1 MKMNRRSALFLA
13 AAAALTACARAPE
26 VPLGADGKPLPQ
38 VYVIAPGSE
47 PAIAFRVL
55 DGINALRSAKGAP
68 LIAFSSELNAA
79 SATHSRDMAVQNRPW
94 HFGSDGS
101 SPLARVQ
108 RAGYPGKLLG
118 ELISETFETE
128 LQTLG
133 NWMGQPDTR
142 EVLMDPRATDLGFG
156 WFQEGNGKIWWTAL
170 VGQSAGS
177 FGVPSPT
184 AGLIR

>member
-1 MKMNRRSALFLA
+1 MDRRSALFLGA
-13 AAAALTACARAPE
+13 AATLAACARPPE

-47 PAIAFRVL
+47 SAIAFRVL
-55 DGINALRSAKGAP
+55 DGMNALRRAKNAPALSFSA
-68 LIAFSSELNAA
+68 ELNAA

-101 SPLARVQ
+101 SPLIRAE

-128 LQTLG
+128 LQTLA
-133 NWMGQPDTR
+133 NWAGQQDTR
-142 EVLMDPRATDLGFG
+142 EVLLDPRATDLGFG
-156 WFQEGNGKIWWTAL
+156 WFQESNGKIWWTAM
-170 VGQSAGS
+170 VGQGSSA
-177 FGVPSPT
+177 FGIPSPL
-184 AGLIR
+184 ASVIR